1 MKIETKFNVNDK
13 VYFVRENK
21 INKGTVYGIE
31 IDVGK
36 TNKKKI
42 VTDLS
47 YRVWNGTSMTM
58 LSESKIFATI
68 EELTASLV
76 GEYEKGAK
84 R

>member
-1 MKIETKFNVNDK
+1 MRIETKFNLGDK
-13 VYFVRENK
+13 LYFVRENR
-21 INKGTVYGIE
+21 INEGTVSGIE

-47 YRVWNGTSMTM
+47 YRVWNGSSMTM
-58 LSESKIFATI
+58 ISESRAFATI
-68 EELTASLV
+68 DELTASLV
-76 GEYEKGAK
+76 GEYRKGAK

>member
-1 MKIETKFNVNDK
+1 MKLETKFNVNDK

-58 LSESKIFATI
+58 LSESKIFATLD
-68 EELTASLV
+68 ELTASLV

>member
-1 MKIETKFNVNDK
+1 MFRDTKLVIIFH
-13 VYFVRENK
+13 FLPRFFR
-21 INKGTVYGIE
+21 
-31 IDVGK
+31 K

>member
-1 MKIETKFNVNDK
+1 MKIETRFNINDK
-13 VYFVRENK
+13 VYFVRENR
-21 INKGTVYGIE
+21 ISKGTVCGIE
-31 IDVGK
+31 IDAGK

-68 EELTASLV
+68 DGLTASLV
-76 GEYEKGAK
+76 GEYEKEAK

>member
-1 MKIETKFNVNDK
+1 MKLETKFDINDK

-31 IDVGK
+31 IDTSK

-47 YRVWNGTSMTM
+47 YRVWNGASMTM

>member
-1 MKIETKFNVNDK
+1 MKIETKFDLGDK
-13 VYFVRENK
+13 VYFVRENR
-21 INKGTVYGIE
+21 ISEGTVYGIE

-42 VTDLS
+42 ATDVS

-58 LSESKIFATI
+58 LSEPKIFATLDG
-68 EELTASLV
+68 LTASLV
-76 GEYEKGAK
+76 GEYKKEAK

>member
-1 MKIETKFNVNDK
+1 MKIETRFNLGDK
-13 VYFVRENK
+13 VYFVRESK
-21 INKGTVYGIE
+21 INKGTVCGIE

-47 YRVWNGTSMTM
+47 YRVWNGTSLTM

-68 EELTASLV
+68 DELTASLV